1 MKINKLI
8 FPLMI
13 ALAAMLATTGC
24 KRGFNGKPTPLPGA
38 NQTGIN
44 DQNNQNTLPPGP
56 PIDTTGTP
64 VTSATPGSLATSSEW
79 DPANTTQDRAALA
92 AYTVHFAYDSAAVLS
107 KEESKLV

>member
-44 DQNNQNTLPPGP
+44 DQNNQNTLPPGN
-56 PIDTTGTP
+56 PIAPETGPMNT
-64 VTSATPGSLATSSEW
+64 TPGNLATSTTW
-79 DPANTTQDRAALA
+79 DPADTIQDRATLA
-92 AYTVHFAYDSAAVLS
+92 AYTVHFAYDSA
-107 KEESKLV
+107 